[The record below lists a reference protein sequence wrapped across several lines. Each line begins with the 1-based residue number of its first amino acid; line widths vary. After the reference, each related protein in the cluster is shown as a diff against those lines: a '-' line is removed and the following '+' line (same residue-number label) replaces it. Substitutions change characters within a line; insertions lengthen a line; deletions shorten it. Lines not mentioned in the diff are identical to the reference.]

1 MSKIK
6 FIIGSLLGV
15 IFFGISYKG
24 ALAVCPIC
32 TVAVGAG
39 LGLSRWLGIDDA
51 VSSIWIGGLILSLG
65 FWTINWLE
73 TKKIKVKE
81 KNLDIVV
88 IAGIY
93 AITLLPLI
101 FTDVIG
107 HPGNTIVGIDKIVFG
122 TIIGSFV
129 FLLGQWLDKK
139 VREKKGKQLFQFQR
153 VIFPVFCLTLV
164 SLILYFYGGYLY
176 KL

>member
-1 MSKIK
+1 MNKIVK
-6 FIIGSLLGV
+6 VFVFILVPIAYLLMPV
-15 IFFGISYKG
+15 PAK
-24 ALAVCPIC
+24 AVCPIC

-39 LGLSRWLGIDDA
+39 LGLSRSLGIDDA

-107 HPGNTIVGIDKIVFG
+107 HPGNTI
-122 TIIGSFV
+122 
-129 FLLGQWLDKK
+129 
-139 VREKKGKQLFQFQR
+139 
-153 VIFPVFCLTLV
+153 
-164 SLILYFYGGYLY
+164 
-176 KL
+176 